1 MKLLLTHLICYF
13 VAQNAKQ
20 KPVPDW
26 CRNGMKH
33 LKLAL
38 YNQPN
43 SFGKAY
49 PFLLEVVKETDTF
62 ESVEKES
69 FKSSKFADLKSK
81 SKDPLNHKNIT
92 MPFKY
97 SSNCQ

>member
-26 CRNGMKH
+26 CRNGMKY

-38 YNQPN
+38 YNQPD

-69 FKSSKFADLKSK
+69 FKASKLADLKFK
-81 SKDPLNHKNIT
+81 PKHLLNYKIIR
-92 MPFKY
+92 
-97 SSNCQ
+97 